1 MYSKFLEG
9 MTGKVAEQWVTNL
22 LTPAFVFWLGGL
34 ATCIYRFGWNPL
46 KDWVLKQPQ
55 SFQVGLLI
63 VGLIVI
69 VTSAAIVQRFDRAM
83 LRFLEGYWPKWMKP
97 LRRVLTQRYIKQ
109 GQQNQQRW
117 GELHGK
123 LRVQEEDSR
132 TPEELNEYFQ
142 LDWLIVHSPS
152 KPNQFMPTRLGNLL
166 RASEY
171 RSRERYGLDAVVC
184 WPRLWL
190 LLPDSTRK
198 ELQEARAALNSAV
211 RICLWSLLFLV
222 WTPLAWWAPLF
233 ALPAA
238 WLSYR
243 MGLNTAAVYV
253 DLLEAAF
260 DVHRNLL
267 YQSLRLKLP
276 KNPIEELEDGKKLT
290 QYLWREADPSMPDF
304 YDPPAK

>member
-9 MTGKVAEQWVTNL
+9 ITGKVAEQWVTNI

-34 ATCIYRFGWNPL
+34 AACIYRFGWNPL

-63 VGLIVI
+63 IGLIVI
-69 VTSAAIVQRFDRAM
+69 VTSATIAQKFDQAM

-97 LRRVLTQRYIKQ
+97 LRRFRTQRFIEQ
-109 GQQNQQRW
+109 WEQNLQRW
-117 GELHGK
+117 GELYG
-123 LRVQEEDSR
+123 RGEDNL
-132 TPEELNEYFQ
+132 TPEELNEYAQ
-142 LDWLIVHSPS
+142 LDWLIVHSPA
-152 KPNQFMPTRLGNLL
+152 KKNQFMPTHLGNLL
-166 RASEY
+166 RASEC
-171 RSRERYGLDAVVC
+171 RSKERYGLDAVVC

-190 LLPDSTRK
+190 LMPDSTRK
-198 ELQEARAALNSAV
+198 ELQDARGSLNTAV

-222 WTPLAWWAPLF
+222 WTPQAWWAPLF
-233 ALPAA
+233 ALLAA

-243 MGLNTAAVYV
+243 IVLNTAAVYV

-267 YQSLRLKLP
+267 YQSLRVKLP
-276 KNPIEELEDGKKLT
+276 KNPIEESKDGKKLT
-290 QYLWREADPSMPDF
+290 QYLWREPGQSMPNF

>member
-22 LTPAFVFWLGGL
+22 LTPAFVFWLGGI
-34 ATCIYRFGWNPL
+34 AACINYFGWNLL
-46 KDWVLKQPQ
+46 KDWVLQQSQPY
-55 SFQVGLLI
+55 QVGLLI

-69 VTSAAIVQRFDRAM
+69 VTSAAIVQRGDRAM
-83 LRFLEGYWPKWMKP
+83 LRFLEGYWPRWMKN
-97 LRRVLTQRYIKQ
+97 LLHEFFTKRHIEQWNK
-109 GQQNQQRW
+109 NSQRW
-117 GELHGK
+117 QELYK
-123 LRVQEEDSR
+123 KIRTDEDSL
-132 TPEELNEYFQ
+132 TSEELNEYAQ
-142 LDWLIVHSPS
+142 LDWLILHSPS
-152 KPNQFMPTRLGNLL
+152 KNNQFMPTRLGNLL

-198 ELQEARAALNSAV
+198 ELQEARAALNTAV

-222 WTPLAWWAPLF
+222 WTPLAWWAPLL

-243 MGLNTAAVYV
+243 MALNTAAVYV
-253 DLLEAAF
+253 DLLEATF
-260 DVHRNLL
+260 DVHRQLL
-267 YQSLRLKLP
+267 YQSLRVKLP
-276 KNPIEELEDGKKLT
+276 QNPIKESEDGKKLT
-290 QYLWREADPSMPDF
+290 QYIWRGSDSSMTDF

>member
-22 LTPAFVFWLGGL
+22 LTPAFVFWSGGL
-34 ATCIYRFGWNPL
+34 AASIYRYGWNPL
-46 KDWVLKQPQ
+46 KTWVLQQPQ
-55 SFQVGLLI
+55 TFQVGLLI
-63 VGLIVI
+63 VGLLVI
-69 VTSAAIVQRFDRAM
+69 VTSAAIVQRGDRAM
-83 LRFLEGYWPKWMKP
+83 LRCLEGYWPTWLKP
-97 LRRVLTQRYIKQ
+97 LRRIRTQRYIKQ
-109 GQQNQQRW
+109 WEQNLQRW
-117 GELHGK
+117 SELYSKGEDALTAEELH
-123 LRVQEEDSR
+123 
-132 TPEELNEYFQ
+132 EYTQ
-142 LDWLIVHSPS
+142 LDWLIVHSPT

-171 RSRERYGLDAVVC
+171 RSRDRYGLDAVVC

-198 ELQEARAALNSAV
+198 ELQEVRAALNIAV
-211 RICLWSLLFLV
+211 RLCLWSLLFLV

-243 MGLNTAAVYV
+243 MALNTASVYV

-260 DVHRNLL
+260 DVHRHLL
-267 YQSLRLKLP
+267 YQSLRVKLP
-276 KNPIEELEDGKKLT
+276 KNPTEEAQDGKKLT
-290 QYLWREADPSMPDF
+290 QYLWREPERSMPDF